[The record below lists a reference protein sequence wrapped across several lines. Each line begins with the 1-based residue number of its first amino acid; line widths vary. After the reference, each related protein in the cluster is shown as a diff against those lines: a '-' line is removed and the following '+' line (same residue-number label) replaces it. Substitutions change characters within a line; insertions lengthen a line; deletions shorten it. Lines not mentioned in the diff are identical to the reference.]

1 MDGKHEDGNDVSNGI
16 ETKTRSRK
24 SFIFTLPE
32 VQTSQLFLW
41 KID

>member
-1 MDGKHEDGNDVSNGI
+1 MDGKHEDGNDVSTDIG
-16 ETKTRSRK
+16 TKTRSKK
-24 SFIFTLPE
+24 SFICTLPE